1 MKKYLEIKN
10 IIILVL
16 VISLSLVSFDPFG
29 VMPNRNKTIE
39 KIVKVD
45 GQSLHPIHDT
55 IEVEVPY
62 DVEVPYE
69 VEKLIPYAVHDTIE
83 AKVDTNF
90 IVNQFLN
97 TKNIFTNT
105 YKFDKQQGSIT
116 ITDTISQNKLI
127 GRKYIS
133 NITPKVDTLE
143 IPEPFKR
150 KIYAGFEGGFNQA
163 DYINFIGVGVMV
175 NSKSNK
181 IYNLGIGV
189 NNRTT
194 DGTNGSFTPYIRG
207 GVYWK
212 ISLKKSN

>member
-16 VISLSLVSFDPFG
+16 VVSLSLVSFDPFG
-29 VMPNRNKTIE
+29 VMPNRTKTIE

-143 IPEPFKR
+143 IPEPFRR
-150 KIYAGFEGGFNQA
+150 KVYAGFEGGFNQA
-163 DYINFIGVGVMV
+163 DYVNFIGVGVMV

-189 NNRTT
+189 NNKTT
-194 DGTNGSFTPYIRG
+194 DGTNGYLTPYIRG

-212 ISLKKSN
+212 IRLKK

>member
-16 VISLSLVSFDPFG
+16 VVSLSLVSFDPFG
-29 VMPNRNKTIE
+29 VMPNRTKTIK

-55 IEVEVPY
+55 IPLEVPV
-62 DVEVPYE
+62 DVPVPYE
-69 VEKLIPYAVHDTIE
+69 VEKPIPYAVHDTIE

-90 IVNQFLN
+90 IINQYLN

-116 ITDTISQNKLI
+116 ITDTISKNKLV
-127 GRKYIS
+127 GRKYIT

-143 IPEPFKR
+143 IPEPFRR
-150 KIYAGFEGGFNQA
+150 KVYAGFEGGFNQA
-163 DYINFIGVGVMV
+163 DYVNFIGVGVMV
-175 NSKSNK
+175 NSNSNK

-189 NNRTT
+189 NNKTT
-194 DGTNGSFTPYIRG
+194 DGTNGYLTPYIRG

-212 ISLKKSN
+212 IRLKK

>member
-29 VMPNRNKTIE
+29 VMPHRTTIVE
-39 KIVKVD
+39 KPVIVD
-45 GQSLHPIHDT
+45 GKELHPIHDT
-55 IEVEVPY
+55 IETEVPV
-62 DVEVPYE
+62 DVPVPYE
-69 VEKLIPYAVHDTIE
+69 VEKPIPYAVHDTIE

-90 IVNQFLN
+90 IVNQYLN
-97 TKNIFTNT
+97 SKNIFTNT
-105 YKFDKQQGSIT
+105 YKFEKQQGSIT
-116 ITDTISQNKLI
+116 ITDTISKNKLI
-127 GRKYIS
+127 GRKYIT

-143 IPEPFKR
+143 IPEPFRR
-150 KIYAGFEGGFNQA
+150 KVYAGFEGGFNQA
-163 DYINFIGVGVMV
+163 DYVNFIGVGVMM

-189 NNRTT
+189 NNKTT
-194 DGTNGSFTPYIRG
+194 DGTNGYLTPYIRG

-212 ISLKKSN
+212 IRLKK

>member
-10 IIILVL
+10 IIIVVL

-29 VMPNRNKTIE
+29 VMPNRTKTIE

-69 VEKLIPYAVHDTIE
+69 VEKPIPYAVHDTIE

-90 IVNQFLN
+90 IVNQYLN

-116 ITDTISQNKLI
+116 IIDTISHNKLV
-127 GRKYIS
+127 GRKYTTI
-133 NITPKVDTLE
+133 IKPKIDTLE
-143 IPEPFKR
+143 ISEPFKR
-150 KIYAGFEGGFNQA
+150 KVYAGFEGGYNQA
-163 DYINFIGVGVMV
+163 DYVNFIGVGVMV

-189 NNRTT
+189 NNKTT
-194 DGTNGSFTPYIRG
+194 DGTNGYFTPYIRG

-212 ISLKKSN
+212 IRLKK

>member
-10 IIILVL
+10 IIIVVL

-29 VMPNRNKTIE
+29 VMPNRTKTIE

-116 ITDTISQNKLI
+116 ITDTISQNKLV

-150 KIYAGFEGGFNQA
+150 KVYAGFEGGFNQA
-163 DYINFIGVGVMV
+163 DYVNFIGVGVMV

-189 NNRTT
+189 NNKTT
-194 DGTNGSFTPYIRG
+194 DGTNGYFTPYIRG

-212 ISLKKSN
+212 IRLKK

>member
-150 KIYAGFEGGFNQA
+150 KVYAGFEGGFNQA
-163 DYINFIGVGVMV
+163 DYVNFIGVGVMV

-194 DGTNGSFTPYIRG
+194 DGTNGYFTPYIRG

-212 ISLKKSN
+212 ISLKK

>member
-29 VMPNRNKTIE
+29 VMPNRTKTIE

-90 IVNQFLN
+90 IVNQYLN

-127 GRKYIS
+127 GRKYTT
-133 NITPKVDTLE
+133 NIKPKVDTLE
-143 IPEPFKR
+143 IPEPFRR
-150 KIYAGFEGGFNQA
+150 KVYAGFEGGFNQA
-163 DYINFIGVGVMV
+163 DYVNFIGVGVMV

-189 NNRTT
+189 NNKTT
-194 DGTNGSFTPYIRG
+194 DGTNGYLTPYIRG

-212 ISLKKSN
+212 IRLKK

>member
-16 VISLSLVSFDPFG
+16 VVSLSLVSFDPFG
-29 VMPNRNKTIE
+29 VMPNRTKTIE

-90 IVNQFLN
+90 IVNQYLN

-116 ITDTISQNKLI
+116 ITDTISKNKLV
-127 GRKYIS
+127 GRKYIT

-143 IPEPFKR
+143 IPEPFRR
-150 KIYAGFEGGFNQA
+150 KVYAGFEGGFNQA
-163 DYINFIGVGVMV
+163 DYVNFIGVGVMV
-175 NSKSNK
+175 NSNSNK

-189 NNRTT
+189 NNKTT
-194 DGTNGSFTPYIRG
+194 DGTNGYLTPYIRG

-212 ISLKKSN
+212 IRLKK

>member
-10 IIILVL
+10 IIIVVL

-29 VMPNRNKTIE
+29 VMPHKTTIVE
-39 KIVKVD
+39 KPVIVD
-45 GQSLHPIHDT
+45 GKELQPIHDT

-83 AKVDTNF
+83 VKVDTNF
-90 IVNQFLN
+90 IVNQYLN

-116 ITDTISQNKLI
+116 IIDTISHNKLV
-127 GRKYIS
+127 GRKYTT
-133 NITPKVDTLE
+133 NIKPKVDTLE
-143 IPEPFKR
+143 LPEPFKR
-150 KIYAGFEGGFNQA
+150 KVYAGFEGGYNQA
-163 DYINFIGVGVMV
+163 DYVNFIGVGVMV

-189 NNRTT
+189 NNKTT
-194 DGTNGSFTPYIRG
+194 DGTNGYFTPYIRG

-212 ISLKKSN
+212 IRLKK